1 MQILEVDSLY
11 HLRFAGLFL
20 CSASSN
26 ILSGS
31 DDKRREVAGCLP
43 ELGCDG
49 RESRVPVVGGSS
61 PMGFLLSLTRLVY
74 VLCKIHKGVVD
85 QVRQRLRIGLLWSG
99 GVCVYARVCICCL
112 LYTSPSPR
120 DISLSRMPSSA

>member
-1 MQILEVDSLY
+1 MY
-11 HLRFAGLFL
+11 HLHSAGLFL
-20 CSASSN
+20 YSASSN

-31 DDKRREVAGCLP
+31 DGKRREVAGCLP

-85 QVRQRLRIGLLWSG
+85 QVRQRLHMGLLWSVCLCVCLWMC
-99 GVCVYARVCICCL
+99 VCVCVCVCASVCV
-112 LYTSPSPR
+112 SVCV
-120 DISLSRMPSSA
+120 